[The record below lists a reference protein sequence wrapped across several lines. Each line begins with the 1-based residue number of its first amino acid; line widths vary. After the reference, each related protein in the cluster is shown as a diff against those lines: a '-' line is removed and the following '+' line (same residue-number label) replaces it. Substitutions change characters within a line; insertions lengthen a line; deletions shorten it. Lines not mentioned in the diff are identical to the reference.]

1 VSKAVNVYLILSVLF
16 VGILLISNIAAV
28 KLIQAGPFILDGGAF
43 LFPFSYILC
52 DIIAEIFGFKKAKKS
67 IILGFILS
75 ALASA
80 TFLLVQIS
88 PTAAGWNNQESFV
101 NILGFVPRIVAASLS
116 AYFIGQM
123 LNSYILIKIKAKTG
137 EKKLWLRLI
146 GSTFLGEIADTSI
159 FCTIAF
165 YGVITGTQFANYII
179 VGYIY
184 KCLLEIILLPITY
197 KLIKMLKNYILSKN

>member
-1 VSKAVNVYLILSVLF
+1 MSKRIDIYLVLSILF

-52 DIIAEIFGFKKAKKS
+52 DIITEIFGFKKAQKS

-75 ALASA
+75 ALASLI
-80 TFLLVQIS
+80 FLLVQIS
-88 PTAAGWNNQESFV
+88 PSAEGWNNQESFV
-101 NILGFVPRIVAASLS
+101 NILGFVPKIVTASLS

-123 LNSYILIKIKAKTG
+123 LNSYILIKIKTKTG

-146 GSTFLGEIADTSI
+146 GSTFLGEIADTAI

-165 YGVITGTQFANYII
+165 YGTISGAEFTNYIL

-184 KCLLEIILLPITY
+184 KCLLEIVLLPITY
-197 KLIKMLKNYILSKN
+197 KIIKTLKKHYM